1 MSAGE
6 LSFLRPEPG
15 RRLNEQTNK
24 LPEAATPFG
33 EIDDIV
39 ELRRMAAYF
48 RDVADKNGARLLVA
62 ETSASKNRQRLEQKI
77 RGFSLLARL
86 TSDASATEEPPVMAR
101 ILAGHLNSMLNMNR
115 TVVLMRDPQSVR
127 FNVLSSA
134 GYADADRE
142 RLASLSLDLPKHVTA
157 EHRAV
162 STRERLE
169 DEDRRAFGP
178 LDIRYFMAIPVLVDD
193 HVMAVIVTGRMREQR
208 PFSPPL
214 EESNLETVSAISGFF
229 GAYLARHLLIER
241 DREQNRDRIAEVE
254 RLVTERTAEIER
266 QRGLLDESLRK
277 LHETQ
282 QQLIMREKL
291 ASLGQLTAG
300 VAHEIQN
307 PLNFINN
314 FSELSSELVGEI
326 REIIDETI
334 EKLDVETRKE
344 VGYLFVMLRSN
355 LDKITLHGKRADSI
369 VRNMLQHSRGD
380 AGDAQ
385 TCDLNTLLTESVDFA
400 YHAARAQ
407 DPQFNVAITRDL
419 DATVGEINL
428 VPQQIS
434 RVFVNLLSN
443 AFYALK
449 KRRLALENDYQP
461 TISISSRRLEGVV
474 EICLRD
480 NGIGIPA
487 DMCANIFIPFFTT
500 KPTGEGTGLGLSLSY
515 DIIVN
520 GHGGNIEVESR
531 ENQFTKFRI
540 CLPL

>member
-33 EIDDIV
+33 EIDDVV

-178 LDIRYFMAIPVLVDD
+178 LDIRYFMAVPVLTDD

-326 REIIDETI
+326 RE
-334 EKLDVETRKE
+334 
-344 VGYLFVMLRSN
+344 SN

-380 AGDAQ
+380 AGDVQ
-385 TCDLNTLLTESVDFA
+385 TCDLNNLFTESVDFA

-407 DPQFNVAITRDL
+407 DPQFNVTITRDL